1 MLVNWKGDGM
11 NSVLP
16 VDPEEKDQVK
26 AALLKPVILYPG
38 WNEVPDNQWK
48 FCKIHLQD
56 KILGGMVEE
65 IAEKVK
71 TEEGEDYVGRAFAT
85 ICKQPSKAIEIV
97 SNCFNVTCLQK
108 WLGEIERDEIR
119 VAIKGQIEL
128 CESGG
133 VKKE

>member
-1 MLVNWKGDGM
+1 M

-16 VDPEEKDQVK
+16 VDPEEKDQAK

-38 WNEVPDNQWK
+38 WNDIPDNQWK
-48 FCKIHLQD
+48 FCKIHLQS

-71 TEEGEDYVGRAFAT
+71 TEDGEDYVGRPFVT

-97 SNCFNVTCLQK
+97 NNCFNVACLQK